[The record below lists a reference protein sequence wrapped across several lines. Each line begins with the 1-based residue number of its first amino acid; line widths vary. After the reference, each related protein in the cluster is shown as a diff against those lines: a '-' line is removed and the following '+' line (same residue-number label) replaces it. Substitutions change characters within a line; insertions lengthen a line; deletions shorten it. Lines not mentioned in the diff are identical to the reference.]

1 MRIILF
7 TFLFALIGCPKKTE
21 IKTLDEIE
29 RERAL
34 QELMNIDE
42 DEFIDDLPE
51 SEEDE
56 EDLLDH

>member
-7 TFLFALIGCPKKTE
+7 TFLFALTGCPKQKET
-21 IKTLDEIE
+21 KTLDEIE

-56 EDLLDH
+56 

>member
-7 TFLFALIGCPKKTE
+7 TFLFTLTGCPKQKET
-21 IKTLDEIE
+21 KTLDEIE

-34 QELMNIDE
+34 QELINIDE
-42 DEFIDDLPE
+42 DEFIEDLPE

-56 EDLLDH
+56 